1 MMKRLGV
8 FVLVLG
14 LVGVAGCDDESAS
27 PSNLPVVLTAQ
38 LSPANE
44 VPPVGNAENTG
55 RGAAQITI
63 HPTYDAA
70 GAITGGTVDFHFQLS
85 GFPDSLTI
93 VGAHIHNAPAGQN
106 AGVVV
111 NTGIAAGSPVAGS
124 GGLWL
129 FSVTGV
135 ATTAATVQG
144 ILANPA
150 AYYFNVHSPLNP
162 GGFARGQLVRV
173 V

>member
-1 MMKRLGV
+1 MKRFGV
-8 FVLVLG
+8 FVLALG
-14 LVGVAGCDDESAS
+14 LVGVAGCDDEPAS
-27 PSNLPVVLTAQ
+27 PSNLPVVLTAG

-44 VPPVGNAENTG
+44 VPPIGNAENTG
-55 RGAAQITI
+55 SGAVQITI

-70 GAITGGTVDFHFQLS
+70 GAVTGGTVDFYFQLS

-93 VGAHIHNAPAGQN
+93 VGAHIHSAPAGVN
-106 AGVVV
+106 GGVVV
-111 NTGIAAGSPVAGS
+111 STGIAAGSPVVS
-124 GGLWL
+124 SSGLWQ
-129 FSVTGV
+129 FSVTGL
-135 ATTAATVQG
+135 AANAATVQG

-162 GGFARGQLVRV
+162 GGVARGQLVRV

>member
-1 MMKRLGV
+1 MKRLGV
-8 FVLVLG
+8 FALALS
-14 LVGVAGCDDESAS
+14 LAGVAGCDDEPAS

-44 VPPVGNAENTG
+44 VPAIGNAENTG
-55 RGAAQITI
+55 SGGVQITI

-70 GAITGGTVDFHFQLS
+70 GAVTGGTVDFHFQLS
-85 GFPDSLTI
+85 GFPDSMTV
-93 VGAHIHNAPAGQN
+93 VGAHIHSAV
-106 AGVVV
+106 AGVIGGIVV
-111 NTGIAAGSPVAGS
+111 NTGVAAGSPVVKS
-124 GGLWL
+124 GELWQ

-144 ILANPA
+144 ILANPS

-173 V
+173 A

>member
-1 MMKRLGV
+1 MKRFGV
-8 FVLVLG
+8 FVFALG
-14 LVGVAGCDDESAS
+14 LAGVAGCDDEPAA
-27 PSNLPVVLTAQ
+27 PSNLPVVLTAR

-44 VPPVGNAENTG
+44 VPPVGNAESTG
-55 RGAAQITI
+55 SGAVQITI

-70 GAITGGTVDFHFQLS
+70 GAVTGGTVDFHFQLS
-85 GFPDSLTI
+85 GFPDSVTI
-93 VGAHIHNAPAGQN
+93 VGAHIHSAPAGVIG
-106 AGVVV
+106 GVVV
-111 NTGIAAGSPVAGS
+111 STGIAAGSPVASS
-124 GGLWL
+124 GGLWQ

-135 ATTAATVQG
+135 AAGAATVQG

-162 GGFARGQLVRV
+162 GGVARGQLVRV